1 MFYRDLHQTIETIT
15 SKFFAAEI
23 EMLVAVVQEL
33 VKQQDIQI
41 LGGRIWQFSVE
52 KHGYEIMY
60 QTAKKSKIS
69 DDFILSISDTP
80 LFDNLERERTVL
92 RVETNDFLKKKGI
105 ARYYASGVGNKI
117 RLNGKK
123 YYEYLIA
130 FNSPNTSSEYKYSL
144 NIIATVVTAKLKQ
157 WRSSKSERSLKA
169 DIDKARVLQK
179 SILPQHEYPFFDY
192 DLYGITYPAEIV
204 GGDFF
209 DYLEIGDDKDRLG
222 IVLGDAASKGIAAS
236 AEAMYISGA
245 IRMAMTFE
253 IKIVTLM
260 RRINTLVNKI
270 FSDDKFS
277 SFFYGELSND
287 KSGLFLYSNAGHNP
301 PFFYKRKEKK
311 IYYLNPTGPVLG
323 PAPKANYTVESIM
336 FEKGDILLIYS
347 DGMIDSADKKFESFG
362 EKNIEK
368 ILLENVNR
376 SSKEI
381 AALLIEAV
389 VKYSDGG
396 EYNDDKTVVVIKK
409 KEN

>member
-1 MFYRDLHQTIETIT
+1 
-15 SKFFAAEI
+15 
-23 EMLVAVVQEL
+23 MLIAVVQEL
-33 VKQQDIQI
+33 VKQKDSDI
-41 LGGRIWQFSVE
+41 LGGRIWKFNPE
-52 KHGYEIMY
+52 KEGYELIY
-60 QTAKKSKIS
+60 HSGKKSKIEN
-69 DDFILSISDTP
+69 DFILSISDYP
-80 LFDNLERERTVL
+80 LFDNLEKERTVL
-92 RVETNDFLKKKGI
+92 RVETNAQLKKKGI
-105 ARYYASGVGNKI
+105 SRYYASGVGNK
-117 RLNGKK
+117 LKFNGKK

-130 FNSPNTSSEYKYSL
+130 FNSMNTNYEYKYSL
-144 NIIATVVTAKLKQ
+144 NIIATVVTSKLKQ
-157 WRSSKSERSLKA
+157 WRASKSERSLKA
-169 DIDKARVLQK
+169 NIDKARVLQR
-179 SILPQHEYPFFDY
+179 SILPQHEYPFYDY

-222 IVLGDAASKGIAAS
+222 IVLGDAASKGVAAS

-277 SFFYGELSND
+277 SFFYGELSTD

-301 PFFYKRKEKK
+301 PFFYKKKEKK
-311 IYYLNPTGPVLG
+311 IYLLNPTGPVLG
-323 PAPKANYTVESIM
+323 PAPKANYDVDSVI
-336 FEKGDILLIYS
+336 FEKGDVLLIYS
-347 DGMIDSADKKFESFG
+347 DGMIDSADKKFEPFG
-362 EKNIEK
+362 EKRMEE
-368 ILLENVNR
+368 ILLANVHC

-381 AALLIEAV
+381 AALLIEAA